1 MKCGLYLILFLISSC
16 TSGDSRVI
24 PEINLEKGKA
34 ELKQMNLSAI
44 ADSIS
49 YVKLS
54 APDSVYISD
63 NLNIKLYEAH
73 ILILD
78 KSTKEVLLFD
88 RAGNYIR
95 SISSIGERDIE
106 NLEVVDCVADEKNK
120 LIYVLDI
127 AKQKV
132 ATFSFSGN
140 FIGSFKI
147 PGFPL
152 SIIFKSN
159 SFFFITPSSGKS
171 NQKRWPD
178 IYKTDLSGKVVKE
191 FMHNEEYVQNRLASY
206 SAYFYKD
213 TLTFWQQSSDTIFY
227 IDSDFKMVPKYI
239 IKDKD
244 LMPKSKLF
252 SPKAE
257 NFLGKYFVIDKIIE
271 TEHLCYFEGI
281 YKLHDAAIIH
291 NKLTGENFDLLY
303 NLDIWDHGF
312 LNDLDGGPPFRPQF
326 QLNEKVL
333 YSYLKP
339 KDFLNVYEHPY
350 TQNIKA
356 LHMDWHHKLG
366 VLAKKID
373 LKDNGIIQIVY
384 LK

>member
-1 MKCGLYLILFLISSC
+1 M
-16 TSGDSRVI
+16 
-24 PEINLEKGKA
+24 PEINIENGKA

-54 APDSVYISD
+54 TPDSVYLSD
-63 NLNIKLYEAH
+63 NLNIKLYETH
-73 ILILD
+73 ILIFD
-78 KSTKEVLLFD
+78 KSTKGVFLFD

-95 SISSIGERDIE
+95 SISSIGEKDIE
-106 NLEVVDCVADEKNK
+106 YLEAVDCVADEKNK
-120 LIYVLDI
+120 VIYILDI
-127 AKQKV
+127 GQQKV

-152 SIIFKSN
+152 SIIFKN
-159 SFFFITPSSGKS
+159 DSFFFITPSCGKS
-171 NQKRWPD
+171 HQKRWPD
-178 IYKTDLSGKVVKE
+178 IYKTDLNGKVVRE
-191 FMHNEEYVQNRLASY
+191 FMHNEEYVQNRLANY
-206 SAYFYKD
+206 STYVYKD

-227 IDSDFKMVPKYI
+227 IDADLKMVPKYI

-252 SPKAE
+252 STKVR
-257 NFLGKYFVIDKIIE
+257 NFLGQHFVIDKIIE
-271 TEHLCYFEGI
+271 TEHFCYFEGI
-281 YKLHDAAIIH
+281 YKLHDAVIIH
-291 NKLTGENFDLLY
+291 NKLTGENFNLLY

-326 QLNEKVL
+326 QSNEKVL

-339 KDFLNVYEHPY
+339 RDFLNVYEHPY

-356 LHMDWHHKLG
+356 LHKDWRHKLG